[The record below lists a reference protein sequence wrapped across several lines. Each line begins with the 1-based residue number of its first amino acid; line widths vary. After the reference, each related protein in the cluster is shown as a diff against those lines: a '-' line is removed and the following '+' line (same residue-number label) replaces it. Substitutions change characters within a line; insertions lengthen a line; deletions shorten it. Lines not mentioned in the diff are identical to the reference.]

1 MHSRILILIT
11 LLIITNCDEIL
22 DIFPPE
28 IDLISPKDRVLI
40 ENSAIFIVT
49 ASDNKGL
56 DRVEFSLI
64 DEATGNKVEKT
75 FTTEPYE
82 IELTNIQT
90 WKQIQFEAY
99 AYDDVG
105 NWSFVD
111 KQYLIQT
118 SVDNAKLKVL
128 SPNGGEIWQTGSTKV
143 IRWSSEDV
151 VGSISIELFRS
162 NNSITKIT
170 NSTNNDG
177 AFDWVIPDALSA
189 NANYKIKV
197 SWNEYA
203 SIYDESDSFFS
214 ITKPTSTNIM
224 INND

>member
-1 MHSRILILIT
+1 MHSRILILFT

-56 DRVEFSLI
+56 DRVEFSLT

-90 WKQIQFEAY
+90 WKQIQFTAT

-105 NWSFVD
+105 NWSIVN

-128 SPNGGEIWQTGSTKV
+128 IPNGGEIWQTGSTKV

-151 VGSISIELFRS
+151 VGSISIELFRN
-162 NNSITKIT
+162 NNSVTKIT

-189 NANYKIKV
+189 NTNYKIKV

-214 ITKPTSTNIM
+214 ITKPTSTNSM

>member
-1 MHSRILILIT
+1 MNSRILILFT

-56 DRVEFSLI
+56 DRVEFSLT
-64 DEATGNKVEKT
+64 DKATGNKVEET

-90 WKQIQFEAY
+90 WKQIQFEAV

-105 NWSFVD
+105 NWSVVE

-128 SPNGGEIWQTGSTKV
+128 SPNGGEIWQTGSNKV

-170 NSTNNDG
+170 NSTNNNG

-189 NANYKIKV
+189 NTNYKIKV

-203 SIYDESDSFFS
+203 SVYDESDSFFS
-214 ITKPTSTNIM
+214 ITKPTSTNSM

>member
-1 MHSRILILIT
+1 MHSRILILFT

-56 DRVEFSLI
+56 DRVEFSLT
-64 DEATGNKVEKT
+64 DNATGNKVEKT

-90 WKQIQFEAY
+90 WKQIQLGAY

-105 NWSFVD
+105 NWSSVY

-128 SPNGGEIWQTGSTKV
+128 TPNGGEKWQTGSTKV

-162 NNSITKIT
+162 NNSITKI
-170 NSTNNDG
+170 
-177 AFDWVIPDALSA
+177 V
-189 NANYKIKV
+189 
-197 SWNEYA
+197 
-203 SIYDESDSFFS
+203 
-214 ITKPTSTNIM
+214 
-224 INND
+224 